1 MRLDE
6 VEQPITNAQLNAL
19 ENALDKLFA
28 SLNIDVEFT
37 RHFIDRAND
46 DRNGNPIT
54 MSELV
59 NMFKKEYRR
68 WGKPIAQMGPDAEAV
83 MKDLESDI
91 NIPFVLKWD
100 RDNEE
105 LDLVAKTVM
114 RKKNF
119 KASNKEFPVESK
131 TYNTMS
137 NVGKAKYVVNFH
149 DGEKTHKDGSRFYD
163 MSTFKNAKDLES
175 FEKQLKSKGYVKE
188 SGILYKAGVG
198 KYGKEGM
205 KAIQSAAGKG
215 ASAEEIGAIK
225 DKHNKKKV
233 KEDETPTP
241 MRRISDE
248 EKLAMFNELKAGDT
262 VHLWYD
268 SSFKRGEKYKPF
280 KMGRRTKSEKYNL
293 SKFSMQQISA
303 EGIPAGVKFFLY
315 KRGDKVSLA
324 MGDMAATLV
333 DMQTDLGE
341 YKISSKKPLS
351 SLGGYG
357 DKKLAKKQPAV
368 GDGMSEDEV
377 SEDDFYLIVEYNK
390 GQPVKQSDPL
400 RVLDNLA
407 SRKDNMPF
415 PIKFKDN
422 EEIKVTPELARRF
435 TMAYHDIARPEQ
447 KEIINQYLRTKEGF
461 KKIVNQMQLKKDN
474 FGKAASA
481 NLAALD
487 RNIA

>member
-1 MRLDE
+1 MKLNE
-6 VEQPITNAQLNAL
+6 VEQPITPTQLNAL
-19 ENALDKLFA
+19 EKALDALFQ
-28 SLNIDVEFT
+28 SLGIDVEFT
-37 RHFIDRAND
+37 RHFIDRVND
-46 DRNGNPIT
+46 ERNQEQIT
-54 MSELV
+54 MPELV
-59 NMFKKEYRR
+59 NMFKKEYKR
-68 WGKPIAQMGPDAEAV
+68 WGKPIAQMGPDSEAV

-100 RDNEE
+100 RDNQE
-105 LDLVAKTVM
+105 LDLVAKSVM

-119 KASNKEFPVESK
+119 KTSNKEFPVESK

-137 NVGKAKYVVNFH
+137 NVGKAKHVVNFH

-163 MSTFKNAKDLES
+163 MSIFKNAKDLES
-175 FEKQLKSKGYVKE
+175 FEKELKSKGYVKE
-188 SGILYKAGVG
+188 
-198 KYGKEGM
+198 
-205 KAIQSAAGKG
+205 
-215 ASAEEIGAIK
+215 
-225 DKHNKKKV
+225 
-233 KEDETPTP
+233 DETPNP

-248 EKLAMFNELKAGDT
+248 EKLAIFNELKAGDT

-268 SSFKRGEKYKPF
+268 SAFKRGEKYKPF

-315 KRGDKVSLA
+315 KRGDKISLA

-341 YKISSKKPLS
+341 SVQEKSK
-351 SLGGYG
+351 
-357 DKKLAKKQPAV
+357 D
-368 GDGMSEDEV
+368 
-377 SEDDFYLIVEYNK
+377 DDFYVIVEYNK

-407 SRKDNMPF
+407 ARKDNMPF

-422 EEIKVTPELARRF
+422 EEIKVTPDLARRF

-447 KEIINQYLRTKEGF
+447 KEVIKQYLRTKDGF
-461 KKIVNQMQLKKDN
+461 KKIVNQMQLKKNDFVKN
-474 FGKAASA
+474 ANA
-481 NLAALD
+481 NLASLD
-487 RNIA
+487 RNIT